1 MYVHSEA
8 FPDGSSIPVVYTRPR
23 VGGKNVSPPIS
34 WADLPRGTRSIALS
48 VVDIHPVARRWV
60 HWLVINIPKD
70 CSGLTEGASRK
81 AMPPGARELRNSFGD
96 LGYGGPQPPAGTGAH
111 PYVFTVYALDL
122 DRLDLPDDTTLDAFM
137 KAIKTHII
145 GQASITGYFGR

>member
-48 VVDIHPVARRWV
+48 VVDI
-60 HWLVINIPKD
+60 
-70 CSGLTEGASRK
+70 
-81 AMPPGARELRNSFGD
+81 
-96 LGYGGPQPPAGTGAH
+96 
-111 PYVFTVYALDL
+111 
-122 DRLDLPDDTTLDAFM
+122 
-137 KAIKTHII
+137 
-145 GQASITGYFGR
+145 